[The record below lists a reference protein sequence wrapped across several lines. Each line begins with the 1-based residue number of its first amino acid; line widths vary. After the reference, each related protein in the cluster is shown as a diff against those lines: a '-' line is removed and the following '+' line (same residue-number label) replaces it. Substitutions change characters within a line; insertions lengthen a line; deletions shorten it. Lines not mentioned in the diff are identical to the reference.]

1 MSRKVF
7 TADEVLTAEDVNSFL
22 MDQTVMS
29 FAGTAARG
37 SAIPSPVEGM
47 VTYLED
53 IDDLRTYNGS
63 AWVSPSALTHINT
76 TTFTSA
82 NVVTVNNVF
91 SSEYDTYKIILT
103 AASSTAIDSAFVL
116 RAGGVNATTNYNTV
130 NAQVNQLISANVTA
144 LNVAGGASCNFGR
157 IDQGSIA
164 SWDISQPAIAA
175 KTFGVGLSFDGNQ
188 FLRILSMN
196 HTTATAYDG
205 FSITLNNTTGTVR
218 VYGMRK

>member
-1 MSRKVF
+1 MPRKEFEAF
-7 TADEVLTAEDVNSFL
+7 TRLDASDVNTYL
-22 MDQTVMS
+22 MDQSVMS

-37 SAIPSPVEGM
+37 SAIPTPVEGM
-47 VTYLED
+47 VTYLND
-53 IDDLRTYNGS
+53 IDDLRTYSGS
-63 AWVSPSALTHINT
+63 AWVSPFALTHINT

-82 NVVTVNNVF
+82 NIVTVNNVF

-116 RAGGVNATTNYNTV
+116 RVGGVNASTNYNTV
-130 NAQVNQLISANVTA
+130 NAQVNQAIAANATA
-144 LNVAGGASCNFGR
+144 LNVTAGAAANFGR
-157 IDQGSIA
+157 IDAGSIA

-188 FLRILSMN
+188 FLRVLSMN
-196 HTTATAYDG
+196 HTTADAYDG